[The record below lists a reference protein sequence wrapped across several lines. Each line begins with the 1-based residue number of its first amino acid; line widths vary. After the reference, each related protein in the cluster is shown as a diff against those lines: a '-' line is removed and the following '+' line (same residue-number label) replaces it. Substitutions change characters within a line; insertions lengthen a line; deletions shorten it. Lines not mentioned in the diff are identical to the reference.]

1 MGNEQIVGH
10 SRASRGLTM
19 SAPRG
24 RPHWACRCECGAAQR
39 LSTEQEKKSDPH
51 ALTRPVWA
59 GQGRRGRLPHS
70 TTNRHNDRVR
80 VLCWVRPC
88 KARCVSAWG
97 DIKRERGTSVGENR
111 TKKQTQETKEGG
123 SSNHQKREG
132 GWEKKKERERGK
144 NEREEEERE
153 RERERAPL
161 PAAVR
166 CVHRRVT
173 WPVTRARGE
182 GGGG

>member
-1 MGNEQIVGH
+1 MPVRVWC
-10 SRASRGLTM
+10 RA
-19 SAPRG
+19 
-24 RPHWACRCECGAAQR
+24 AAEHR
-39 LSTEQEKKSDPH
+39 TREKKSDPH

-111 TKKQTQETKEGG
+111 TKRQTQETKEGG
-123 SSNHQKREG
+123 RVGKR
-132 GWEKKKERERGK
+132 KRERERGK
-144 NEREEEERE
+144 NEGEKEERE
-153 RERERAPL
+153 REKERERTPR
-161 PAAVR
+161 PSPHVQ
-166 CVHRRVT
+166 RRIT
-173 WPVTRARGE
+173 WSVTRARG
-182 GGGG
+182 GGGGG